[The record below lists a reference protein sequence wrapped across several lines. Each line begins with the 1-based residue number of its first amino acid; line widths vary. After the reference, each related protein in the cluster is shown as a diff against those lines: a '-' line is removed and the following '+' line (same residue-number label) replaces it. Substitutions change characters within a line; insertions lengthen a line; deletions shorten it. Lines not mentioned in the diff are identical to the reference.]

1 MVAIPSD
8 SASSLVSST
17 RPGAARVAH
26 QPRQLAWPRR
36 LALSIAVTDGTVIA
50 LALVVAQVVRFG
62 IDGPGAAA
70 GSQDLAYAAL
80 GLVIGIVWITALW
93 AARTREHRIIGIG
106 LREYQ
111 RVANATLGTFG
122 VLAIIAF
129 IARLDIAR
137 GYLAVALPTGL
148 VLLLLGRVIWRNILQ
163 SLRRA
168 GRCLTGAIIVGPAA
182 DVASAVAELT
192 RNLRAGYRPI
202 AVVLTDEP
210 PPGDA
215 VHLLPRI
222 PSAEL
227 VSISKRTRTR
237 AVMIAGELP
246 GGRQQIRD
254 LGWALENSRVEL
266 ILVSRLTDVAG
277 PRIHLRPVEGLPMV
291 HVDLPQYSGFNHT
304 VKRGIDLV
312 IAGTALL
319 MLAPLLVVIAV
330 VVRIDSR
337 GPALF
342 RQERVGVQGA
352 KFTMLKF
359 RSMIVD
365 AEQRRAEL
373 SSGNQGSG
381 PLFKLKDD
389 PRVTGVGAFLRRY
402 SLDELPQ
409 LWNVLV
415 GDMSL
420 VGPRPPLP
428 GEVAQ
433 YEERVNRRLLT
444 KPGITGLWQVSGRSD
459 LSWEDSVKI
468 DLYYVENWSVTSDF
482 LILLRTVRAVFR
494 RNGAY

>member
-1 MVAIPSD
+1 
-8 SASSLVSST
+8 L
-17 RPGAARVAH
+17 RV
-26 QPRQLAWPRR
+26 
-36 LALSIAVTDGTVIA
+36 
-50 LALVVAQVVRFG
+50 
-62 IDGPGAAA
+62 
-70 GSQDLAYAAL
+70 
-80 GLVIGIVWITALW
+80 
-93 AARTREHRIIGIG
+93 
-106 LREYQ
+106 
-111 RVANATLGTFG
+111 
-122 VLAIIAF
+122 
-129 IARLDIAR
+129 
-137 GYLAVALPTGL
+137 
-148 VLLLLGRVIWRNILQ
+148 
-163 SLRRA
+163 
-168 GRCLTGAIIVGPAA
+168 
-182 DVASAVAELT
+182 
-192 RNLRAGYRPI
+192 GYRPI

-352 KFTMLKF
+352 KFIMLKF

>member
-1 MVAIPSD
+1 MA
-8 SASSLVSST
+8 SAPRDVDRRHRRRGH
-17 RPGAARVAH
+17 RPR
-26 QPRQLAWPRR
+26 PRR
-36 LALSIAVTDGTVIA
+36 
-50 LALVVAQVVRFG
+50 
-62 IDGPGAAA
+62 GADRAIRPRRPRLAA
-70 GSQDLAYAAL
+70 GSQDIAYAAL
-80 GLVIGIVWITALW
+80 GLVIGIVWIIALW

-122 VLAIIAF
+122 VLAILAF

-182 DVASAVAELT
+182 DVASAVAELG

-215 VHLLPRI
+215 VELLPRV
-222 PSAEL
+222 PLAEL

-319 MLAPLLVVIAV
+319 ILAPLLAMIAV
-330 VVRIDSR
+330 VVRLDSP
-337 GPALF
+337 GPH
-342 RQERVGVQGA
+342 
-352 KFTMLKF
+352 
-359 RSMIVD
+359 S
-365 AEQRRAEL
+365 
-373 SSGNQGSG
+373 
-381 PLFKLKDD
+381 
-389 PRVTGVGAFLRRY
+389 
-402 SLDELPQ
+402 
-409 LWNVLV
+409 
-415 GDMSL
+415 
-420 VGPRPPLP
+420 
-428 GEVAQ
+428 
-433 YEERVNRRLLT
+433 
-444 KPGITGLWQVSGRSD
+444 SGRSG
-459 LSWEDSVKI
+459 SAC
-468 DLYYVENWSVTSDF
+468 
-482 LILLRTVRAVFR
+482 RAR
-494 RNGAY
+494 SSRC